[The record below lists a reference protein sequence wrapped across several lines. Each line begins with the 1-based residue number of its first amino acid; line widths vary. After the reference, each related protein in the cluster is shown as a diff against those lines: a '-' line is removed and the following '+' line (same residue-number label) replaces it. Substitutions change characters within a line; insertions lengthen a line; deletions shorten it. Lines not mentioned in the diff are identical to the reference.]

1 MRWFEPIGY
10 VGSFLMFL
18 TFFMKTMIPLR
29 ITAIAAN
36 CVMIIYTASAG
47 IMPVL
52 ILQSCLLP
60 LNILRFVQMKRLV
73 ARVKQSAQGKLDL
86 TPLLPF
92 MRKQM
97 RQTGD
102 ILFKAGE
109 QGDRMYYLQ
118 KGEIRLRELD
128 IVLGAGEV
136 MGEISL
142 LSADRARTA
151 TAVCESACELYEI
164 DQEVV
169 MQLFYQRPEFGFFLV
184 RLVTKRLLDNIDN
197 AEPRAALVTRA

>member
-1 MRWFEPIGY
+1 R
-10 VGSFLMFL
+10 
-18 TFFMKTMIPLR
+18 
-29 ITAIAAN
+29 
-36 CVMIIYTASAG
+36 
-47 IMPVL
+47 
-52 ILQSCLLP
+52 
-60 LNILRFVQMKRLV
+60 VQ
-73 ARVKQSAQGKLDL
+73 QSAQGKLDL

-92 MRKQM
+92 MRKQL

-102 ILFKAGE
+102 VLFKAGE
-109 QGDRMYYLQ
+109 QGDRMFYVQ

-151 TAVCESACELYEI
+151 TAICESACELYEI
-164 DQEVV
+164 DQQIV

-184 RLVTKRLLDNIDN
+184 RLVTKRLLDNLDN